1 MRHVL
6 VVALG
11 AVAAW
16 GVGGNPSASDA
27 PPVHLEHDRL
37 PPWLT
42 DVRVLVR
49 GVGVSGVECRTDVC
63 AHNENTDVTRFGG
76 AIYVVHRTAQSQ
88 VLGPNSSLR
97 VLRSDDDGASF
108 SSVAVISAPRDRDI
122 RDPHFYEI
130 GGKLAIKAL
139 TRLPFTSA
147 RDSDVAT
154 VAVATTSDDGGRS
167 WSAPR
172 PIGPPTWS
180 FWRIK
185 SRGGVDYSAAYEDGD
200 KSVKLFSS
208 RDGAAW
214 TPGAVIYDVAADTP
228 LETELVFMPSGR
240 LLALVRMDGSD
251 RELLGGF
258 GRLRTKVCWAEPPYA
273 SFSCPQELD
282 GARLDGPLAFFH
294 GSRLFV
300 VARKHLPAL
309 NRKRTAL
316 YELGGQ
322 LDGGALTLKE
332 LAELPSAGDT
342 SYAGIAEVDADR
354 SLVTWYSG
362 ELASD
367 HPWFL
372 GMLEASDIWSA
383 TIDWRKI

>member
-16 GVGGNPSASDA
+16 GVGRNPSASDA
-27 PPVHLEHDRL
+27 PAIHLEHATL
-37 PPWLT
+37 PSWLT
-42 DVRVLVR
+42 DARVLVR
-49 GVGVSGVECRTDVC
+49 GVGLSGIECRTDVC
-63 AHNENTDVTRFGG
+63 SHNENTDVVRFGG

-97 VLRSDDDGASF
+97 VLRSDDEGASF
-108 SSVAVISAPRDRDI
+108 SPVAVISAPRDRDI
-122 RDPHFYEI
+122 RDPHFFEVD
-130 GGKLAIKAL
+130 GKLAIKAL

-147 RDSDVAT
+147 RDADVAT
-154 VAVATTSDDGGRS
+154 VAVAITTDDGGRS
-167 WSAPR
+167 WSAPS

-185 SRGGVDYSAAYEDGD
+185 SRAGVQYSAAYEDGD

-208 RDGAAW
+208 TGGSAW

-228 LETELVFMPSGR
+228 LETELVFLRSGR
-240 LLALVRMDGSD
+240 LLALVRMDGTD
-251 RELLGGF
+251 RELLGGV

-300 VARKHLPAL
+300 IARKHLPEL

-316 YELGGQ
+316 YELRGTLEGGP
-322 LDGGALTLKE
+322 LALVE

-342 SYAGIAEVDADR
+342 SYAGIADLDADR
-354 SLVTWYSG
+354 SIVTWYSG
-362 ELASD
+362 ELRSD

-372 GMLEASDIWSA
+372 GMLEASDIWAA
-383 TIDWRKI
+383 TIDWKKI

>member
-16 GVGGNPSASDA
+16 GVGANPSASDA
-27 PPVHLEHDRL
+27 APVRIDHASL

-49 GVGVSGVECRTDVC
+49 GVGLSGTECRADLC
-63 AHNENTDVTRFGG
+63 SHNENTDVARHAGS
-76 AIYVVHRTAQSQ
+76 IYVVHRTAQSQ

-97 VLRSDDDGASF
+97 VLRSDDGGASF
-108 SSVAVISAPRDRDI
+108 SSVAVIAAPPDRDI

-130 GGKLAIKAL
+130 DGKLAIKAL

-154 VAVATTSDDGGRS
+154 VAVATISDDDGRS
-167 WSAPR
+167 WSAPSA
-172 PIGPPTWS
+172 IGPPSWS
-180 FWRIK
+180 FWRIR

-200 KSVKLFSS
+200 KSVRLFSS
-208 RDGAAW
+208 RDGRDWAA
-214 TPGAVIYDVAADTP
+214 GAVIYDVAADTP
-228 LETELVFMPSGR
+228 LETELIFMPSGR
-240 LLALVRMDGSD
+240 LLALVRMDGTD
-251 RELLGGF
+251 RELLGGI

-273 SFSCPQELD
+273 AFSCRQELD

-294 GSRLFV
+294 GARLFV
-300 VARKHLPAL
+300 VARKHLPVL
-309 NRKRTAL
+309 DRKRTAL
-316 YELGGQ
+316 YELRGTLEGGP
-322 LDGGALTLKE
+322 LALVE

-342 SYAGIAEVDADR
+342 SYAGIADLDADR

-362 ELASD
+362 ELRAD

-372 GMLEASDIWSA
+372 GMLEASDVWAA
-383 TIDWRKI
+383 TIDWRKL